1 VSSLTDKIIEY
12 LKQHPNAKPRET
24 ADYLGVSPRVVR
36 AILTRFRNK
45 GIVIRSDKGYVLR
58 RPGAVE
64 MEPESA
70 VEAVSSE
77 VEARK
82 AGEAATTGSVTAA
95 ISATTVGAAQAQQM
109 AQPVQR
115 VQATSVDLTSLE
127 GRISRVES
135 EVAEVRRALDDIRE
149 LIQAYRETAGEGIR
163 QSAVIEAVLRLAEAV
178 EALALAVQ
186 RISYGDTAVSDLV
199 DEALEKVGSAT
210 SAVRLKRPSKS

>member
-1 VSSLTDKIIEY
+1 VPSLTDKIIEY
-12 LKQHPNAKPRET
+12 LKQHPNAKPREI

-36 AILTRFRNK
+36 AILTRLRNR

-58 RPGAVE
+58 RPGTVE
-64 MEPESA
+64 VEPESA
-70 VEAVSSE
+70 AEAVSSE
-77 VEARK
+77 VEAHET
-82 AGEAATTGSVTAA
+82 GEEATTSSVAAA
-95 ISATTVGAAQAQQM
+95 ISATTVGAAQNQQA
-109 AQPVQR
+109 AQPVQHA
-115 VQATSVDLTSLE
+115 QTPSVDLTSLE

-135 EVAEVRRALDDIRE
+135 EVAEIRRTLDDIKG
-149 LIQAYRETAGEGIR
+149 LIQAYRESAGGGAQ

-210 SAVRLKRPSKS
+210 SSIKAKKSSKS